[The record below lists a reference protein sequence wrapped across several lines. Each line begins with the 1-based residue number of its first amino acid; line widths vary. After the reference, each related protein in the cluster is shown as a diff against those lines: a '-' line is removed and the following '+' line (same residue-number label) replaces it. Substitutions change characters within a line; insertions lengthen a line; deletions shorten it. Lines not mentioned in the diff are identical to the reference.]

1 MTKGPYQALVR
12 WADAEPTFEALD
24 DLIEA
29 VP

>member
-12 WADAEPTFEALD
+12 WTHVEPTFESLD

-29 VP
+29 AP